1 MIILLPLI
9 FVINHPG
16 YSQANTDLGHQQ
28 KLLQSWQGF
37 PDDNAGEIVID
48 IYNDNDSEHEKSEE
62 NIIVLPFFSDEE
74 FTLRNEFCCFNF
86 SPIKLLIFDK
96 TKRNWL

>member
-1 MIILLPLI
+1 MIILLPLV
-9 FVINHPG
+9 FVINHPE
-16 YSQANTDLGHQQ
+16 YSHANTDLGHQQ

-48 IYNDNDSEHEKSEE
+48 ILNDNDSEHEKSEE

-74 FTLRNEFCCFNF
+74 FTLRHEFCC
-86 SPIKLLIFDK
+86 LI
-96 TKRNWL
+96 